1 MTSTQPKS
9 VLFVCMGN
17 ICRSPAAEGV
27 FRHLV
32 AQAGREPEFH
42 IDSAGTHGYHVGHPP
57 DSRMR
62 AAAADRGYLLDS
74 TARRLSVEDF
84 EDFDLIV
91 VMDEDNFANVSAV
104 DPGSGARVVR
114 MCDYCGTEEASEVPD
129 PYYGGSAGF
138 ERVLD
143 ILEDACT
150 GLLRQG

>member
-1 MTSTQPKS
+1 VNSAIPKS

-32 AQAGREPEFH
+32 AQAGRDSEFR

-62 AAAADRGYLLDS
+62 AAAAKRGFRLDS
-74 TARRLSVEDF
+74 TARRLSLEDF

-91 VMDEDNFANVSAV
+91 VMDDDNFMNVSAL
-104 DPGSGARVVR
+104 DPGYGAKVVR
-114 MCDYCGTEEASEVPD
+114 MSDYCRTEDASHVPD

-143 ILEDACT
+143 ILEDACA
-150 GLLRQG
+150 GLLRQA

>member
-1 MTSTQPKS
+1 MNASAPKA

-27 FRHLV
+27 FRQLV
-32 AQAGREPEFH
+32 ARAGREEEFH

-57 DSRMR
+57 DARMR
-62 AAAADRGYLLDS
+62 EAASRRGYPLES
-74 TARRLSVEDF
+74 KARRLSIDDF

-91 VMDEDNFANVSAV
+91 VMDEENFENVSAL
-104 DPGSGARVVR
+104 DPGTRARVVR
-114 MCDYCGTEEASEVPD
+114 MVDYCEAVEATHVPD
-129 PYYGGSAGF
+129 PYYGGAAGF

-150 GLLRQG
+150 GLLRQS